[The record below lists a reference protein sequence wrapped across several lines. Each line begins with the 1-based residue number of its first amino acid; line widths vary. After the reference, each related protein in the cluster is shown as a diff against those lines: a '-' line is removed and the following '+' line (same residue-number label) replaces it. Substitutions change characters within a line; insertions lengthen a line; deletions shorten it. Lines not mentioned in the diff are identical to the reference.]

1 MKKNFISHC
10 AKMLAVAMIGVCLM
24 GCGGD
29 SAFINKSLN
38 KANAAINEGNYTAA
52 YAIADEMIAKKG
64 PKHHGVRNVGFD
76 LNKKILTN
84 EIAATIDSAEGS
96 GAAMKLILI
105 IKERAQYNEYWASTS
120 SGKYEKKSEERTMLE
135 LAIQLTK
142 AKGDEACAKQLQEM
156 LDNEYNDDILELI

>member
-10 AKMLAVAMIGVCLM
+10 AKILAVAMIGVCLM

-29 SAFINKSLN
+29 SAIINKSLK
-38 KANAAINEGNYTAA
+38 KANAAINEGDYTAA
-52 YAIADEMIAKKG
+52 YAIADEMIAKG
-64 PKHHGVRNVGFD
+64 RNRKHRDVRNAGED

-105 IKERAQYNEYWASTS
+105 IKERAQYNGGWGGE
-120 SGKYEKKSEERTMLE
+120 
-135 LAIQLTK
+135 I
-142 AKGDEACAKQLQEM
+142 
-156 LDNEYNDDILELI
+156 

>member
-24 GCGGD
+24 GCDGD

-52 YAIADEMIAKKG
+52 YAIADDMIAKG
-64 PKHHGVRNVGFD
+64 PNHHEVRDAGFS

-105 IKERAQYNEYWASTS
+105 IKERAQYNKYWAST
-120 SGKYEKKSEERTMLE
+120 GGYEKKSEERTMLE

-156 LDNEYNDDILELI
+156 LDNEYKDDILELI